1 MESKEGGSDGCRN
14 LSPTRPPSPPTS
26 CVCVSARE
34 KRTEVSGALWALAA
48 APCSCQTVPTPA
60 GTAHALTHP
69 RHVMCDDEAMR
80 LADLT
85 SRPYSASKAL
95 GIGGAV
101 EVGGAGGAGQT
112 ADNGLVPLSAAC

>member
-1 MESKEGGSDGCRN
+1 
-14 LSPTRPPSPPTS
+14 
-26 CVCVSARE
+26 
-34 KRTEVSGALWALAA
+34 
-48 APCSCQTVPTPA
+48 
-60 GTAHALTHP
+60 
-69 RHVMCDDEAMR
+69 MCDDEAMR

-95 GIGGAV
+95 GIGGRGGV